1 MMTEDSFRSSGLRA
15 GRLFGID
22 IWLHWILLAIIAL
35 KLIDILLE
43 PGGHYGAPMVAFASF
58 ALALLVTILLHEFG
72 HAYAAYRQGGDT
84 EKIILWPLGGL
95 AVCNAP
101 QHPGSQFW
109 VAAGGPLVNLAL
121 GLLAMGACL
130 ALGWNFLPFSS
141 ELVFWQRLVQN
152 LFLWNFVL
160 LIVNLLPC
168 YPLDGGRILHSL
180 LWNRM
185 GTHHGALELTLRISK
200 FTAILALVFGGATIV
215 LGFSDKNWRF
225 ENPFIDELGFVC
237 IFCGLLY
244 FMTARQVREQ
254 VLYAAED
261 SGPFGYDFSGGYS
274 SLESSAPA
282 EKRPGI
288 FERWRLR
295 RLKRRREKKEGR
307 EERMREHLDELLEKI
322 HQEGMESLSPQERR
336 FLETASQ
343 KLRKSH

>member
-22 IWLHWILLAIIAL
+22 IWLHWVLLAIIAL

-109 VAAGGPLVNLAL
+109 VAAGGPLVNLGL

-130 ALGWNFLPFSS
+130 ARGWNFLPFSS

-225 ENPFIDELGFVC
+225 ENPFIDELGFVPLSKT
-237 IFCGLLY
+237 GAELLFELISQRY
-244 FMTARQVREQ
+244 ERGSTLITSNLPFDEWTEVFGSERLTGALLDRLTHHVHILEMNG
-254 VLYAAED
+254 D
-261 SGPFGYDFSGGYS
+261 SY
-274 SLESSAPA
+274 
-282 EKRPGI
+282 
-288 FERWRLR
+288 RLNQSK
-295 RLKRRREKKEGR
+295 KRRK
-307 EERMREHLDELLEKI
+307 
-322 HQEGMESLSPQERR
+322 SP
-336 FLETASQ
+336 L
-343 KLRKSH
+343 